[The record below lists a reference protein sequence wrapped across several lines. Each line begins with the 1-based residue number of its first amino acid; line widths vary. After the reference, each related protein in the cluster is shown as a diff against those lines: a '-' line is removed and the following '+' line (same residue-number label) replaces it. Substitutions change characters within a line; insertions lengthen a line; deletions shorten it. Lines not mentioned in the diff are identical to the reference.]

1 VRRVDEKEGEQR
13 HQRDAAEYGTQR
25 ALHELTIHPPAAL
38 YAAAP
43 DCTMQKWSQAI
54 ATRGNGF
61 GLISRFSRRPH
72 LRLVARW
79 TPHLVSVAS
88 PDDERR

>member
-25 ALHELTIHPPAAL
+25 ALHELTIHPPAAV

-43 DCTMQKWSQAI
+43 DGDSAFALI
-54 ATRGNGF
+54 DGGAAT
-61 GLISRFSRRPH
+61 PP
-72 LRLVARW
+72 VE
-79 TPHLVSVAS
+79 
-88 PDDERR
+88 PDRA